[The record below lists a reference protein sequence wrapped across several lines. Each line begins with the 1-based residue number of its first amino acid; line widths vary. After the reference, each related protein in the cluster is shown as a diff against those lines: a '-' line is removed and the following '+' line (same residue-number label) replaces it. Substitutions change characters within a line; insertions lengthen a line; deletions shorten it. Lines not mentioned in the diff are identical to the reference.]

1 MSHFTGKV
9 AVVTGAGSGIGRALA
24 LGLARRGAR
33 LAISDVNEAGLA
45 ETESLAKGLGAEV
58 HAARLDVSDRAAFE
72 AYADE
77 VVTHF
82 GSVNQI
88 YNNAGIAFNRSI
100 VESEWE
106 DYERVWSINLWGV
119 LHGTKIFLPHLIA
132 SGDGHVINISSL
144 NGVMAQANMSHYC
157 GAKFAVR
164 GITETLR
171 LELEAAGHPVKTLS
185 VHPGGIKT
193 NIATNATIAAKERGE
208 EITAKEIAL
217 EKVYNE
223 KLLKMSPDSAADV
236 ILKAVEKGK
245 PRIMVGNDAKALD
258 LLIRLTPSHS
268 LTLISKG
275 MGLVMR

>member
-1 MSHFTGKV
+1 MSSITGRV
-9 AVVTGAGSGIGRALA
+9 CVVTGAGSGIGRALA

-45 ETESLAKGLGAEV
+45 ETKTLAEGLGAEV
-58 HAARLDVSDRAAFE
+58 HSAKLDVSDRDAFA

-77 VVTHF
+77 VATHY
-82 GSVNQI
+82 GVVNQI
-88 YNNAGIAFNRSI
+88 YNNAGIAFNRTI
-100 VESEWE
+100 LESEWE

-119 LHGTKIFLPHLIA
+119 LHGTKLFLPHLIA
-132 SGDGHVINISSL
+132 SGEGHVINISSL
-144 NGVMAQANMSHYC
+144 NGVMAQSGMSHYC

-171 LELEAAGHPVKTLS
+171 LELEESGAPVHALS

-193 NIATNATIAAKERGE
+193 NIASNATIAAAERGE
-208 EITAKEIAL
+208 EITAKEIAI
-217 EKVYNE
+217 EKAYNE
-223 KLLKMSPDSAADV
+223 KLLKMSPDAAAEV
-236 ILKAVEKGK
+236 ILKAVEKNK

-275 MGLVMR
+275 MKRMMG

>member
-1 MSHFTGKV
+1 MSTFTGTV

-45 ETESLAKGLGAEV
+45 ETATQAKGLGAEV
-58 HAARLDVSDRAAFE
+58 HTAKLDVADRAAVA

-77 VVTHF
+77 VVAHF
-82 GSVNQI
+82 GKVNQL

-100 VESEWE
+100 LESEFE

-119 LHGTKIFLPHLIA
+119 LHGTKLFLPHLIA

-171 LELEAAGHPVKTLS
+171 LEMEASGAPVKTLS

-193 NIATNATIAAKERGE
+193 NIASNATIAARDRGE
-208 EITAKEIAL
+208 EITAKEIAI
-217 EKVYNE
+217 EKTYNE
-223 KLLKMSPDSAADV
+223 KLLKMSPDAAADS

-245 PRIMVGNDAKALD
+245 PRVMVGNDAKALD
-258 LLIRLTPSHS
+258 LLIRVTPSHS
-268 LTLISKG
+268 LTIISKA
-275 MGLVMR
+275 MNRMMR

>member
-1 MSHFTGKV
+1 MSSFSGRV
-9 AVVTGAGSGIGRALA
+9 CVVTGAGSGIGRALA

-33 LAISDVNEAGLA
+33 LALSDVNEAGLA
-45 ETESLAKGLGAEV
+45 ETKSLAEGLGAEV
-58 HAARLDVSDRAAFE
+58 HTAKLDVSDREAFT

-77 VVTHF
+77 VVAHF
-82 GSVNQI
+82 GVVNQI

-100 VESEWE
+100 LESEWE

-132 SGDGHVINISSL
+132 SGEGHVINISSL

-171 LELEAAGHPVKTLS
+171 LELLESGAPVHALS

-193 NIATNATIAAKERGE
+193 SIATNATIAAQERGE

-217 EKVYNE
+217 EKAYNE
-223 KLLKMSPDSAADV
+223 KLLKMSPDAAAEV
-236 ILKAVEKGK
+236 ILKAVEKNK

-268 LTLISKG
+268 LSLISKG
-275 MGLVMR
+275 MKLVMR

>member
-1 MSHFTGKV
+1 MSNFTGKV

-58 HAARLDVSDRAAFE
+58 HSARLDVSDRAAFE

-77 VVTHF
+77 VATHF
-82 GSVNQI
+82 GKVNQI

-100 VESEWE
+100 LESEWE

-119 LHGTKIFLPHLIA
+119 LHGTKVFLPHLIA

-171 LELEAAGHPVKTLS
+171 LEMEAAGHPVKALS

-193 NIATNATIAAKERGE
+193 SIATNATIAARDRGE

-217 EKVYNE
+217 EKAYNE
-223 KLLKMSPDSAADV
+223 KLLKMSPDAAADV